1 MSDARDS
8 RNVYPSLKA
17 EIVDGR
23 TIMLTLPTE
32 EVIQY
37 LEIPRE
43 LHGRE
48 IPTYVAEWIAEA
60 DEIAVIIQELLA
72 APTRSLCRLFPVN
85 PNRSPK
91 QSMVVTPTSPI
102 IRPPYGQPGGT
113 TDPPGVTAFDAN
125 VAALAMIDGL
135 PEGLQLPVRL
145 LEIIEMGRR
154 LDAWIEKGRRVRDW
168 LDDQGLGDLRWLP
181 EMQA

>member
-1 MSDARDS
+1 MADSRDS

-17 EIVDGR
+17 EIVDGQ
-23 TIMLTLPTE
+23 TIKLTLPSE

-37 LEIPRE
+37 LEIPSE

-85 PNRSPK
+85 PTRLPK
-91 QSMVVTPTSPI
+91 GSHIVTPTSPI
-102 IRPPYGQPGGT
+102 IRDPYGSPG
-113 TDPPGVTAFDAN
+113 DVRPYDAN
-125 VAALAMIDGL
+125 VAATAMIEGL

-145 LEIIEMGRR
+145 LEIIEMSRR

-168 LDDQGLGDLRWLP
+168 LDEQGLGDLRWLP